1 MKVDFYKIHD
11 DAKVPE
17 KNHKDLTTGD
27 AGLDV
32 FSVEDAVIPSK
43 GSVEVKIG
51 LKIAYISPGFWI
63 KIEGRSGLAFKKGI
77 TPFGGIIDNGYR
89 GEIGIKLI
97 NSSDEEQTIT
107 KGTAVAQLIV
117 YRMIDSSISILDLPK
132 EEIAENQTERGSKG
146 FGSSDKKATKKE
158 DAK

>member
-11 DAKVPE
+11 GAKVPE
-17 KNHKDLTTGD
+17 KNHKNLTTGD

-107 KGTAVAQLIV
+107 KGTAVAQLII
-117 YRMIDSSISILDLPK
+117 YRMIDSTISILDLPK
-132 EEIAENQTERGSKG
+132 EEVAENLTERGSKG
-146 FGSSDKKATKKE
+146 FGSSDKKVVKKE